1 MTNNKIQRPNDYL
14 EVSKNQGKDMKTSS
28 FCFGIFNEKPSI
40 PPRMENP
47 PFGLHLT
54 STSWKRRETIHLS
67 ALAGLWRAVS
77 SPRIPKQAAFT
88 PSRFQGGDKTRPKS
102 SQTNQT
108 LPAKIWNWKTQMNPN
123 DNSRVFLRDQILG
136 FDFYACMESA
146 WTTVL
151 ASHKGLPASAPHS
164 SLTNL
169 GSDA

>member
-14 EVSKNQGKDMKTSS
+14 VSENQGKDLKTSS

-88 PSRFQGGDKTRPKS
+88 PSRFQGGGQNKTKKQPNKLDIAS
-102 SQTNQT
+102 
-108 LPAKIWNWKTQMNPN
+108 KTMKLTNPN
-123 DNSRVFLRDQILG
+123 DNLRVFWRDQILG

-169 GSDA
+169 DSDA